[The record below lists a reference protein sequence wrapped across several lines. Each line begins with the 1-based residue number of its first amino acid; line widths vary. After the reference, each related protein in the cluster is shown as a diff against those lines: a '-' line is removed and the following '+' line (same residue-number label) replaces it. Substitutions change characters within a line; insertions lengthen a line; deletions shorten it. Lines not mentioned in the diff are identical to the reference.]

1 MTQRFT
7 VCSEDDGARS
17 KGGQGHAFGMLGLA
31 GALPCALVCALI
43 CAPGCYT
50 GHDGGG
56 EPFELDGGDEDDDGL
71 DVDETPNS
79 TATCGPRMSVFPV
92 GEAHNIGYDASCGGP
107 GGCPV
112 SCPDVHANSDWN
124 PAATHNG
131 IDVFAREGAPLVA
144 VADGVVISSG
154 TPSNTSGL
162 RVKIRDACGWNYYY
176 GHMLSSVVQKGDHV
190 GAGQLIGY
198 MGRSGAAST
207 HLHFNVSAGDYLDD
221 INPFDL
227 LHATSPTACGGE
239 PPAPPPE
246 EPPPPVEPPQPP
258 PPPPEAGCGLLVP
271 NQAIGVDQAI
281 YSCDNRFT
289 LVLQSDGNIVQYW
302 NGTSTAIWNAGTV
315 GQPANAL
322 VMQDD
327 GNLVLYSAA
336 GAPLWHTQT
345 NGRPGSYLSLDDNG
359 ALIIFEGATPVW
371 WNGTGGL

>member
-1 MTQRFT
+1 MTQSST
-7 VCSEDDGARS
+7 TCGDDRARS
-17 KGGQGHAFGMLGLA
+17 KGGRGHAFGMLGFA
-31 GALPCALVCALI
+31 GTLI

-50 GHDGGG
+50 GNDDAG
-56 EPFELDGGDEDDDGL
+56 EPFELDDDLDHDDDL
-71 DVDETPNS
+71 DADETPNS
-79 TATCGPRMSVFPV
+79 TVTCQPQMSVFPV
-92 GEAHNIGYDASCGGP
+92 GEAHNIGYDGSCGGG

-112 SCPDVHANSDWN
+112 SCPDIHANSDWN

-144 VADGVVISSG
+144 VADGVVIASG
-154 TPSNTSGL
+154 TVSNTSGL

-176 GHMLSSVVQKGDHV
+176 GHMLSSVVAEGDHV

-198 MGRSGAAST
+198 MGHTGAAST
-207 HLHFNVSAGDYLDD
+207 HLHFNVSPGDYLDD

-227 LHATSPTACGGE
+227 LQATSPTACGGE

-246 EPPPPVEPPQPP
+246 EPPPVEPP

-271 NQAIGVDQAI
+271 NQVIGVDQAI
-281 YSCDNRFT
+281 YSCDNRFS
-289 LVLQSDGNIVQYW
+289 LVLQGDGNIVQYW

-315 GQPANAL
+315 GQPADAL
-322 VMQDD
+322 IMQDD

-336 GAPLWHTQT
+336 GTPLWHTQT

-359 ALIIFEGATPVW
+359 ALIIFEGTTPVW